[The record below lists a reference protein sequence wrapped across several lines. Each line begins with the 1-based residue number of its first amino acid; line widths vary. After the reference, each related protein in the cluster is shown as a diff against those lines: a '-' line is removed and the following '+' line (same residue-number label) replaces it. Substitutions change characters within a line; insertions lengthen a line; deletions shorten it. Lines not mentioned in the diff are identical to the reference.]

1 MTLLLLDTNA
11 YLRFAR
17 RIKPL
22 LGLPFGAKNY
32 HLTILPIVEQEFS
45 RSLRLQ
51 ERFPWFDGPELV
63 VERLAKRVRLSR
75 DEKSIHNAAT
85 SVLRQSVLDDP
96 LRFAN
101 PPSQADCAILGFTHV
116 RESIV
121 VTDDLSMHKLA
132 EEFGIEVMHGHHALH
147 KMLAARKVDKALI
160 RDIYEA
166 LEANGDL
173 PASWKRDQ
181 FGLFKSVF
189 R

>member
-11 YLRFAR
+11 YLRFAK

-22 LGLPFGAKNY
+22 LGVPFGAKKY
-32 HLTILPIVEQEFS
+32 HLTVLSIVEDEFR

-51 ERFPWFDGPELV
+51 ERFPWFGGNDLAE
-63 VERLAKRVRLSR
+63 ERLATRVRLSD
-75 DEKSIHNAAT
+75 DEKEMHKAAT

-96 LRFAN
+96 LRFTN
-101 PPSQADCAILGFTHV
+101 PPSQADCEILAFTHV

-132 EEFGIEVMHGHHALH
+132 EEFAIDVMHGHHALH

-160 RDIYEA
+160 REIYDA

-173 PASWKRDQ
+173 PASWKREQ
-181 FGLFKSVF
+181 LELFKSVF
-189 R
+189 K